1 MEFGHD
7 SYVSEM
13 MKLFRQ
19 FKLGQSLHRCKMT
32 VDNLLFKRLHDNPE
46 IAENVIVRHM
56 VDELSSQILNQN
68 RSALTKS
75 PGQNFDSTEFEIK
88 LLVVKPED
96 FRTIVEAA
104 IQMLPEEKLKQI
116 RNGQC

>member
-1 MEFGHD
+1 MDVGHD

-19 FKLGQSLHRCKMT
+19 FKLGQSLYRCKMT
-32 VDNLLFKRLHDNPE
+32 VGNMLFERLHDGPQV
-46 IAENVIVRHM
+46 AENIIVRHM

-68 RSALTKS
+68 RSALKQR
-75 PGQNFDSTEFEIK
+75 PGEGFDTTEFEIE
-88 LLVVKPED
+88 LLVLKPED

-104 IQMLPEEKLKQI
+104 IQMLPEETLKQI
-116 RNGQC
+116 RNGKC

>member
-1 MEFGHD
+1 MEFGND

-19 FKLGQSLHRCKMT
+19 FKLGNSLHRCHVVM
-32 VDNLLFKRLHDNPE
+32 DNLLLKELQDSMPTV
-46 IAENVIVRHM
+46 ENVIVRHM
-56 VDELSSQILNQN
+56 IDVLSSQIVDQH
-68 RSALTKS
+68 RSALTKR
-75 PGQNFDSTEFEIK
+75 PGQNFDITEFEIK

-116 RNGQC
+116 RNGNC

>member
-7 SYVSEM
+7 SYISEM

-19 FKLGQSLHRCKMT
+19 FKLGQSLHRYKMT
-32 VDNLLFKRLHDNPE
+32 VDNLLFKKLHDSIE
-46 IAENVIVRHM
+46 VAENVIVHHM
-56 VDELSSQILNQN
+56 IDELSSQILNQN
-68 RSALTKS
+68 RSALTKK
-75 PGQNFDSTEFEIK
+75 PGQNFGTTEFEIK

-104 IQMLPEEKLKQI
+104 IQMLPEERLKQI
-116 RNGQC
+116 RNGKC